1 MTTVLLYIVSIP
13 VGYAI
18 GVGLA
23 DLLWRIT
30 H

>member
-1 MTTVLLYIVSIP
+1 VTIALLYVIGIP
-13 VGYAI
+13 I
-18 GVGLA
+18 GWAAGMALA